1 MTSMASSLANF
12 RCTEGTHYQVADEWC
27 VKVGEPYPGKRFN
40 FEKVLDPSNPLNYE
54 RFVESVARGLTEDQM
69 SVNGEVFEYCGHED
83 ALDISRGRK
92 EIRLQ
97 ERSRKRV
104 LFVPSKG
111 RWHRDVPT
119 DLFWEDQVTTKIL
132 LVPFE
137 ERRDYSKRFGEDGW
151 LVISPVHDPHGTI
164 GHARACIL
172 KLARFWNLP
181 QIWVMDDSVPT
192 SQFKETSFTW
202 TDQRTPQCDQVV
214 PFITTL
220 ERIEMA
226 MASMNEPVRDN
237 RDDHSEKHRE
247 ARACMIG
254 PTSTRSVKTVKDAK
268 EQINHRAPTSIVLLD
283 LSGIPEKLT
292 YDSRLPFKEDIIF
305 AGRLVQAGLKVA
317 VYRKLHFIDI
327 PMSTGGCSEHKP
339 EAMEQ

>member
-1 MTSMASSLANF
+1 MTSMASSLADF
-12 RCTEGTHYQVADEWC
+12 ICTEGEHYQVADEWC
-27 VKVGEPYPGKRFN
+27 KKVRGRYPGKRFN
-40 FEKVLDPSNPLNYE
+40 FERVLDPSNYE
-54 RFVESVARGLTEDQM
+54 RFVESVVGDLTDDQM
-69 SVNGEVFEYCGHED
+69 SVDGEVFEYCGNED

-111 RWHRDVPT
+111 RWHRDVRT
-119 DLFWEDQVTTKIL
+119 DLLWEDRVTTKIL

-192 SQFKETSFTW
+192 SQFKETSFTR
-202 TDQRTPQCDQVV
+202 TDQGRYERTPQCDNVV

-247 ARACMIG
+247 APVCMIG
-254 PTSTRSVKTVKDAK
+254 PTSTRSVKTVEDAK

-305 AGRLVQAGLKVA
+305 AGRLVQANLNVV

-327 PMSTGGCSEHKP
+327 YMSTGGCCEHKQ
-339 EAMEQ
+339 AMDQ